1 MEKEFGTFRKA
12 TFGGFNRKD
21 VISYIEK
28 MKNETYEY
36 KMQVEETVRNLNEK
50 IFELENAVNLSD
62 DAVSAPS
69 ASFSSESVGDIKDAT
84 VHLKSVAD
92 ELCRS
97 LSDFIDKLTR
107 KGLCEGDADLQDE
120 SVFSDNVQTDKVSDI
135 LSVMS
140 FLDGEG
146 DCDNSVLPSEKTQ
159 DNSDSE
165 VERILSVLSFLG

>member
-21 VISYIEK
+21 VINYIEK
-28 MKNETYEY
+28 MKNETFEY
-36 KMQVEETVRNLNEK
+36 KMQVEETVRNLNDK
-50 IFELENAVNLSD
+50 IFELENAVSLTD
-62 DAVSAPS
+62 DTPSAS
-69 ASFSSESVGDIKDAT
+69 AASFSSESVGDIKDAT

-107 KGLCEGDADLQDE
+107 KGLYEGDAALQNE
-120 SVFSDNVQTDKVSDI
+120 SDFSDSLQTDKVSSI

-140 FLDGEG
+140 FLDNE
-146 DCDNSVLPSEKTQ
+146 DDSDNSFSPSEKAQ
-159 DNSDSE
+159 EVSDSE
-165 VERILSVLSFLG
+165 VERILSGLSFLS